1 MVSSFG
7 MVRNVDYMKSE
18 LSNNRYRH
26 MDEFNLVKNIFY
38 IFLVTSSSI
47 VILENSIVEPS
58 AHERLLI
65 KLRNSR

>member
-18 LSNNRYRH
+18 LSNNRY